1 MRHAKRMLLIALGWL
16 LVIGGIAAL
25 VLPGPGLLALF
36 AGLALLSQEYD
47 WARRR
52 VEPVKQAAFRAA
64 EEGVSSWP
72 RIALSLLGVGVL
84 TGLGVLW
91 IVQPPVP
98 GWWPVDDRWWL
109 LGGWPTGATLVV
121 SGLAALVMVGYSFRR
136 FRGNH
141 QPGRQAEDATT
152 GGHARDH

>member
-1 MRHAKRMLLIALGWL
+1 MVRQAKRLLLIALGWL
-16 LVIGGIAAL
+16 LVLGGVAAL

-36 AGLALLSQEYD
+36 AGLALLSQEFD

-64 EEGVSSWP
+64 EQSVSTWP
-72 RIALSLLGVGVL
+72 RIALSLLGVAGLVGV
-84 TGLGVLW
+84 GVLW

-109 LGGWPTGATLVV
+109 VGGWPTGATLAV

-136 FRGNH
+136 FRSH
-141 QPGRQAEDATT
+141 REPGRQPRA
-152 GGHARDH
+152 HA